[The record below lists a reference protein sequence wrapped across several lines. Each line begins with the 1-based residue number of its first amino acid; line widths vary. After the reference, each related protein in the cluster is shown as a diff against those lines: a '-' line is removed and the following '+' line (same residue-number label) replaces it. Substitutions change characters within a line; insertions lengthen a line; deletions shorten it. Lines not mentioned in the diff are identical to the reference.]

1 MRGFVAEGERYRAIL
16 EPAEAR
22 ILISLGDQLSQLYAD
37 GLAGD
42 PLAEQALTRVL
53 PDAYRDDEEAAAEWR
68 ELSRRGLIERKA
80 GFAAAFTGPLRA
92 VANSTTPT
100 AVTLTEGEAIDWMRA
115 IGDLRL
121 ILAERLGI
129 VVDGDEGQGG
139 PEGAAELYAW
149 LAWMQDDLVRVL
161 DAPR

>member
-1 MRGFVAEGERYRAIL
+1 MRGFVAEGDHYRAFI

-22 ILISLGDQLSQLYAD
+22 ILVSLGEQLQQLYAD

-42 PLAEQALTRVL
+42 PLADQALARVL
-53 PDAYRDDEEAAAEWR
+53 PDAYRDDAEAAAEWR

-80 GFAAAFTGPLRA
+80 GFAGTFTSSLAQIAAGSDPA
-92 VANSTTPT
+92 

-129 VVDGDEGQGG
+129 VVDGDEGESG
-139 PEGAAELYAW
+139 PEGAAELYRW
-149 LAWMQDDLVRVL
+149 LAWMQDDLVRAL
-161 DAPR
+161 DEPR